1 MDNATV
7 DAVRNAH
14 LRTSVAPS
22 KVNLSEVINMDILNS
37 HVENGVINKKYNDDK
52 SLAIYKYGKI
62 TGSVYPWDS
71 TNILTRGLIV
81 GTSTNEVVARGF
93 NKFFSSG
100 QYDYFFDID
109 IDVNQKA
116 ITMPKEDGS
125 LGIAYYH
132 NGKWGIATPLSFYSD
147 QAIHAT
153 EMFNKMYGNVEPPQ
167 DGTTMLFEI
176 ISPEN
181 RIVTNYHGQDKL
193 VLVGGA
199 DKYGKW
205 VNPENIDFDGERVS
219 TTSMRVQ
226 DILDYPD
233 PENTQEGFVFYTE
246 DGLLVKHKFDSYLFL
261 HKAKYSITPIAVWE
275 SLYSGKYFDSVGRIP
290 DEFQSD
296 FTSIGEE
303 LIHKKDEIVYEVESY
318 AKDVPQDASRKDQ
331 VMWIREN
338 VPKKFRGMVINS
350 ALDDNSYLD
359 SVWKMIRPKNN
370 RI

>member
-1 MDNATV
+1 MDNTTV

-14 LRTSVAPS
+14 LRTSVAPN
-22 KVNLSEVINMDILNS
+22 KVNLSEVINMDILND
-37 HVENGVINKKYNDDK
+37 HVENGVINKNYNDDK

-81 GTSTNEVVARGF
+81 DTSTNEVVARGF

-100 QYDYFFDID
+100 QYDYFFDIN
-109 IDVNQKA
+109 IDANQKA

-219 TTSMRVQ
+219 TTSMKVQ

-261 HKAKYSITPIAVWE
+261 HKAKYSITPISVWE

-296 FTSIGEE
+296 FISIGDK

-318 AKDVPQDASRKDQ
+318 VKDVPRDASRKDQ
-331 VMWIREN
+331 VMWIQEN
-338 VPKKFRGMVINS
+338 VPKKFRGMVIKS
-350 ALDDNSYLD
+350 AIDNGSYLD
-359 SVWKMIRPKNN
+359 SVWKMVRPKNN
-370 RI
+370 KI